1 VQFYAGAANDEV
13 GRADVLLLRE
23 IFSSDSE
30 YYGGTNTGN
39 GPGVMATEDCSHS
52 RPASIEAYFPP
63 LGISVL
69 KPRW

>member
-1 VQFYAGAANDEV
+1 VPMCCYYE
-13 GRADVLLLRE
+13 E

-39 GPGVMATEDCSHS
+39 GPGVMATEDSSHGHQ
-52 RPASIEAYFPP
+52 ASIEAYFPP
-63 LGISVL
+63 LGVSVL